1 MKVQDDKNSIK
12 RELLINGAFYK
23 VSEIIC
29 TLGLTDWMHDPKKDH
44 PVLAQEL
51 SPYLPAEFYDQF
63 GDKDPSEK
71 ELLAANLE
79 NFIDTLNMLKEE
91 ISISD
96 IICNQ
101 AEFDDCISKIKD
113 CMMEELSQIKEEIDR
128 EELGN
133 IIDNHFSNSE
143 DSVSTEK
150 EDVMDVER

>member
-1 MKVQDDKNSIK
+1 MKMQDDKKDIE

-23 VSEIIC
+23 VSEIIY
-29 TLGLTDWMHDPKKDH
+29 TLGLTDWMHDSTKDH

-79 NFIDTLNMLKEE
+79 NFIDTLNMLEEE
-91 ISISD
+91 ISNSD

-101 AEFDDCISKIKD
+101 TELDDYICKIKD
-113 CMMEELSQIKEEIDR
+113 CMVKELSQIKEEIDR

-133 IIDNHFSNSE
+133 IVDNHFSNLE
-143 DSVSTEK
+143 DSVSAEK